1 MPGISFRLRTF
12 AITGALAIALAGCV
26 TKPVTAP
33 VPKPSV
39 EEGTVPTHPLTENK
53 PTFLNLPNMG
63 HEHTPVRVGIIL
75 PFATGAASV
84 KTLSAAMLKA
94 AQLALYDSGNRD
106 IILMTADE
114 GATPAD
120 AAGAATRLLD
130 QGAEVL
136 VGPLFAAS
144 VKAVSH
150 EARDRGV
157 PVLAFSTDRNV
168 AGDGIYLMGFLPEN
182 DAARIASYAVDHGK
196 KKIAALVPRTAYGDV
211 AFKAFEDGV
220 KDAHGMVEPVE
231 KFDGTTAGI
240 GEPAA
245 KIGQADADAI
255 FIPQGGSLLR
265 AIGPALGVNDPSKT
279 QLLGTGL
286 WNDPANLRE
295 PSLRGGWFATVE
307 PGEDQSFVNNY
318 RHSFGTE
325 PPTLAALSY
334 DAISLIA
341 VLSKGEPYKR
351 FTRSALA
358 DPNGF
363 AGVDGIF
370 RFTPEGTAER
380 GLAIVQVTPDG
391 FKVVD
396 HAPKTFQHPG
406 P

>member
-1 MPGISFRLRTF
+1 
-12 AITGALAIALAGCV
+12 
-26 TKPVTAP
+26 
-33 VPKPSV
+33 
-39 EEGTVPTHPLTENK
+39 
-53 PTFLNLPNMG
+53 
-63 HEHTPVRVGIIL
+63 
-75 PFATGAASV
+75 
-84 KTLSAAMLKA
+84 
-94 AQLALYDSGNRD
+94 
-106 IILMTADE
+106 
-114 GATPAD
+114 
-120 AAGAATRLLD
+120 
-130 QGAEVL
+130 
-136 VGPLFAAS
+136 LFAAS

-182 DAARIASYAVDHGK
+182 DASRIASYAVDHGK
-196 KKIAALVPRTAYGDV
+196 KKISALVPRTAYGDV
-211 AFKAFEDGV
+211 ALKAFEDGV

-231 KFDGTTAGI
+231 KFDATTAGI
-240 GEPAA
+240 GEPAT

-406 P
+406 S